1 MAHDLQANTCRR
13 GKHFSSRGRPLN
25 RSVPNVTRAGL
36 LACCLLLLPI
46 SAQTQEGQFE
56 VRSGESLLESGVYY
70 VSARLNYEL
79 SDEALEALKSGVA
92 LTFELHIELT
102 RTRRF
107 WIDPEI
113 ANLVQSYE
121 LQYHALSDR
130 YIVKNLNSGGQNTF
144 ATLFSALNTMGRVA
158 DLPIIDAALLDPDAT
173 YNVRIRAVLD
183 QDRLPGP
190 LRLFALWQD
199 GFKLESDWYGWS
211 LSE

>member
-1 MAHDLQANTCRR
+1 
-13 GKHFSSRGRPLN
+13 LN

-36 LACCLLLLPI
+36 LACCLLLLPF

-79 SDEALEALKSGVA
+79 SDEALEALESGVA

-144 ATLFSALNTMGRVA
+144 ATLFSALNTMGRVV

-173 YNVRIRAVLD
+173 YNVRIRAVLN